1 MDVDWRGGPTGRY
14 LPDGEGENNFA
25 GRRTGEGCR
34 RSGGCG
40 RSLLNIV
47 SPELLP
53 RTPLCPRNSLHVSI
67 PSTRLVRAVDGTIF
81 SQGEGMLPRPARQ
94 AVGDCWSA

>member
-40 RSLLNIV
+40 RSLL
-47 SPELLP
+47 
-53 RTPLCPRNSLHVSI
+53 
-67 PSTRLVRAVDGTIF
+67 
-81 SQGEGMLPRPARQ
+81 
-94 AVGDCWSA
+94 